1 MRENELNRIIKAENL
16 LRDGVDPRKIF
27 SSLQGISENDF
38 NYYTVYLPCV
48 GYGWIIQKEEGYELL
63 SRDIWYTESG
73 IFRNGKCTIG
83 MGHDKNW
90 VDEKGKILRPDGW
103 LDGVRDF
110 NDIGVA
116 IGKLDGR
123 FCRFNNEGKQLSEN
137 WYNSIREIEDDHSL
151 FLIHDREKG
160 YNLSHPDGIPLLS
173 SWYFYV
179 SPVYPKE
186 KSAVVARE
194 KINSGGDYESC
205 ILDLDS
211 GEELCD
217 WYAWIGGF
225 GDSEWGVVMRKE
237 ERKNRF
243 NFINLRGK
251 IMTPDKWYEKT
262 EPFMSGRGTIIV
274 EGRKLKVNSS
284 GNVVEEEPIQK
295 I

>member
-16 LRDGVDPRKIF
+16 LQEGVDPRKIF
-27 SSLQGISENDF
+27 SFLQGPPGDNFDH
-38 NYYTVYLPCV
+38 YTVYLPCV

-63 SRDIWYTESG
+63 SRDVWYTESG

-83 MGHDKNW
+83 MGRDKNW
-90 VDEKGKILRPDGW
+90 IDEKGKILRPDEW

-110 NDIGVA
+110 NDMGVA

-123 FCRFNNEGKQLSEN
+123 FCWFNNEGKQLSEN
-137 WYNSIREIEDDHSL
+137 WYDSIREIEDDHSL

-160 YNLSHPDGIPLLS
+160 YNLSRPDGIPLLS

-194 KINSGGDYESC
+194 RFDSSGEYESC

-211 GEELCD
+211 GKELCE
-217 WYAWIGGF
+217 WYTWIGGF
-225 GDSEWGVVMRKE
+225 EALAKWGIVVQRE
-237 ERKNRF
+237 VGNEDRF
-243 NFINLRGK
+243 NFINARGK
-251 IMTPDKWYEKT
+251 LYSSREWY
-262 EPFMSGRGTIIV
+262 
-274 EGRKLKVNSS
+274 RKNKGGNLVDSS
-284 GNVVEEEPIQK
+284 GNIIEKPI
-295 I
+295 

>member
-1 MRENELNRIIKAENL
+1 MRESELEKIIKTENL

-27 SSLQGISENDF
+27 SSLQGPPGDNFDH
-38 NYYTVYLPCV
+38 YTVYLPCV

-63 SRDIWYTESG
+63 SRDVWYTESG

-90 VDEKGKILRPDGW
+90 IDEKGKILRSDEW

-123 FCRFNNEGKQLSEN
+123 FCWFNNEGKQLSEN
-137 WYNSIREIEDDHSL
+137 WYDSIREIEDDHSL

-160 YNLSHPDGIPLLS
+160 FNLSHPDGIPLLS
-173 SWYFYV
+173 NWYFYV
-179 SPVYPKE
+179 FPVYPKE

-194 KINSGGDYESC
+194 RFDSSGEYESC

-211 GEELCD
+211 GKELCE
-217 WYAWIGGF
+217 WYTWIGGF
-225 GDSEWGVVMRKE
+225 EALAKWGIVVQHE
-237 ERKNRF
+237 VGNEDRF
-243 NFINLRGK
+243 NFINARGK
-251 IMTPDKWYEKT
+251 LYSPGQWY
-262 EPFMSGRGTIIV
+262 
-274 EGRKLKVNSS
+274 RKNKGGNLVDSS
-284 GNVVEEEPIQK
+284 GNIIEKPI
-295 I
+295 

>member
-1 MRENELNRIIKAENL
+1 M
-16 LRDGVDPRKIF
+16 
-27 SSLQGISENDF
+27 
-38 NYYTVYLPCV
+38 
-48 GYGWIIQKEEGYELL
+48 
-63 SRDIWYTESG
+63 
-73 IFRNGKCTIG
+73 
-83 MGHDKNW
+83 
-90 VDEKGKILRPDGW
+90 
-103 LDGVRDF
+103 
-110 NDIGVA
+110 
-116 IGKLDGR
+116 
-123 FCRFNNEGKQLSEN
+123 
-137 WYNSIREIEDDHSL
+137 
-151 FLIHDREKG
+151 
-160 YNLSHPDGIPLLS
+160 
-173 SWYFYV
+173 
-179 SPVYPKE
+179 
-186 KSAVVARE
+186 VARE

-225 GDSEWGVVMRKE
+225 GDSGWGVVMRKE

-251 IMTPDKWYEKT
+251 IMTPDRWYEKT